1 MPPRENSLGVPGQ
14 AASNAQNLQ
23 NVRQQGANY
32 RGQQIYN
39 DPTTHAGRE
48 AQAAWLKNNPIP
60 QQSIDT
66 VYGGVNYGNKL
77 QKDTEVAVDQ
87 EQIGR
92 GGPGTGNAMI
102 RAGMRDANGY
112 KPGTPGVNSR
122 DTRSEADQY
131 AHHDRVMADIKREGA
146 EARARGE
153 QFQPKGV
160 NTINPSRRVDISGDR
175 RRLELKNGEPKF
187 SRDEGGVN
195 YAGPIKQPAPVAAPT
210 PPPVAQTTPAP
221 TGYQW
226 KSKAAEDLYNK
237 SVDKPNSGYNGNIV
251 MGGGSLGGAAAQRPQ
266 ISSLPGAQQTT
277 AQLQQSGQM
286 APRPAGRYGMTD
298 EQWFNTPEGQKQAQA
313 MKDTHAGLLKDGKI
327 GPSSGTAEMGEFPG
341 YGNVGDND
349 SGLDKNG
356 FDSPELPKPDP
367 RIQAGIAPPMG
378 STQSGGFGA
387 PLKSKEQLATEER
400 AKQEQIK
407 QKTHEMLY
415 GDLEKQIQKH
425 QSDLK
430 NAPGIQR
437 PTPPPSNGIKGSST
451 GKIAPNR
458 PKPSTPVSREIDFQ
472 ERTPNSAEM
481 MEDRR
486 SRAYTGN
493 SGADKIRNNVPE
505 FGESFGAQQVRPK
518 SENEKMPKISKS
530 NPITDTIKA
539 SNNPV
544 PVAQPNP
551 KQKIQPVRNVIK
563 RIRGR

>member
-1 MPPRENSLGVPGQ
+1 
-14 AASNAQNLQ
+14 
-23 NVRQQGANY
+23 
-32 RGQQIYN
+32 
-39 DPTTHAGRE
+39 
-48 AQAAWLKNNPIP
+48 
-60 QQSIDT
+60 
-66 VYGGVNYGNKL
+66 
-77 QKDTEVAVDQ
+77 
-87 EQIGR
+87 
-92 GGPGTGNAMI
+92 
-102 RAGMRDANGY
+102 
-112 KPGTPGVNSR
+112 
-122 DTRSEADQY
+122 
-131 AHHDRVMADIKREGA
+131 MADIKREQATAQANGA
-146 EARARGE
+146 TW
-153 QFQPKGV
+153 QPKGV

-175 RRLELKNGEPKF
+175 RRQELANGGPKKLPAPLAAPTPAP
-187 SRDEGGVN
+187 VVQ
-195 YAGPIKQPAPVAAPT
+195 ATPAPVAQA
-210 PPPVAQTTPAP
+210 TPAP

-226 KSKAAEDLYNK
+226 KSKDAERLYNE
-237 SVDKPNSGYNGNIV
+237 SVDKPNSGYNGNV
-251 MGGGSLGGAAAQRPQ
+251 NMGGGSLGGAAAQRPQ

-341 YGNVGDND
+341 YGNVGDTD

-378 STQSGGFGA
+378 STQSGGFSA

-415 GDLEKQIQKH
+415 GDVENQIQKH
-425 QSDLK
+425 QNDLK

-437 PTPPPSNGIKGSST
+437 PTPPPSSGIKGSTT

-472 ERTPNSAEM
+472 ERTPNAAEM

-493 SGADKIRNNVPE
+493 SGADKIRDNVPQFNE
-505 FGESFGAQQVRPK
+505 GFGAQQVRPK

-539 SNNPV
+539 ANNPV

-563 RIRGR
+563 KIRGR

>member
-1 MPPRENSLGVPGQ
+1 MPPRENGLGVPGQ
-14 AASNAQNLQ
+14 AADLAQHLQ

-60 QQSIDT
+60 QQSTDT
-66 VYGGVNYGNKL
+66 VYGGVNYGSKL
-77 QKDTEVAVDQ
+77 QKDTEIAVDQ
-87 EQIGR
+87 GQIAR
-92 GGPGTGNAMI
+92 GGPGTASAMM
-102 RAGMRDANGY
+102 RAGMLDANGY
-112 KPGTPGVNSR
+112 KPGTSGVNSR

-146 EARARGE
+146 DARARGE

-160 NTINPSRRVDISGDR
+160 NTVNPSRRVDISGDR
-175 RRLELKNGEPKF
+175 RREELKNGEPKF

-195 YAGPIKQPAPVAAPT
+195 YAGPKKQPAPLAAPT
-210 PPPVAQTTPAP
+210 PSPVAKTTPAP
-221 TGYQW
+221 TAQPW
-226 KSKAAEDLYNK
+226 KSKEAEKMYND
-237 SVDKPNSGYNGNIV
+237 SVNKPNSGYNGNIV

-266 ISSLPGAQQTT
+266 ISSLPGGQQTT
-277 AQLQQSGQM
+277 AQLQQSGHM
-286 APRPAGRYGMTD
+286 APRPQGRYGMTD

-313 MKDTHAGLLKDGKI
+313 LQQTHASLLKDGKI

-378 STQSGGFGA
+378 STQSGGFSA

-407 QKTHEMLY
+407 QKTNEMLY

-437 PTPPPSNGIKGSST
+437 PTPPPSSGIKGSST

-472 ERTPNSAEM
+472 ERTPNAAEM
-481 MEDRR
+481 MEGRR

-518 SENEKMPKISKS
+518 SENEKMPKIRKS

>member
-1 MPPRENSLGVPGQ
+1 MPPRENGLGVPGQ
-14 AASNAQNLQ
+14 AASNAQHLQ
-23 NVRQQGANY
+23 NVRQQGAKY

-87 EQIGR
+87 EQIAR

-102 RAGMRDANGY
+102 RAGMLDANGY
-112 KPGTPGVNSR
+112 KPNTPGVNTR
-122 DTRSEADQY
+122 DTRSESAQH
-131 AHHDRVMADIKREGA
+131 AQHNQVMADIKREGA

-160 NTINPSRRVDISGDR
+160 NVINPSNRVDISGER
-175 RRLELKNGEPKF
+175 RKLEIKNGEPKF

-195 YAGPIKQPAPVAAPT
+195 YAGPKKLPAPLAAPTPAPVAQA
-210 PPPVAQTTPAP
+210 TPAP

-226 KSKAAEDLYNK
+226 KSKEAEKLYNDA
-237 SVDKPNSGYNGNIV
+237 VNKPGSGYNGNV
-251 MGGGSLGGAAAQRPQ
+251 NMGGGSLGGAAAQRPQ

-277 AQLQQSGQM
+277 AELQASGQM

-313 MKDTHAGLLKDGKI
+313 MKDTHTELLKDGKI
-327 GPSSGTAEMGEFPG
+327 GPR
-341 YGNVGDND
+341 
-349 SGLDKNG
+349 
-356 FDSPELPKPDP
+356 PDP
-367 RIQAGIAPPMG
+367 SIQAGIAPPMG
-378 STQSGGFGA
+378 STQSGGFG
-387 PLKSKEQLATEER
+387 SGR
-400 AKQEQIK
+400 AKPPPIGGPVGDTSFGGVTVAPTPEEEQEKLNQRAR
-407 QKTHEMLY
+407 EMLAKPRPS
-415 GDLEKQIQKH
+415 DASLEKQAKAH
-425 QSDLK
+425 EASLYAK
-430 NAPGIQR
+430 PKPAPKK
-437 PTPPPSNGIKGSST
+437 P
-451 GKIAPNR
+451 
-458 PKPSTPVSREIDFQ
+458 PSTPISREINFQ

-493 SGADKIRNNVPE
+493 SGADKIRDNVPE

-518 SENEKMPKISKS
+518 SENEKLPTIKKS
-530 NPITDTIKA
+530 SPITDTIKA
-539 SNNPV
+539 SNTPIPEANP
-544 PVAQPNP
+544 PKPIQQPTQQRKP
-551 KQKIQPVRNVIK
+551 LFPRLG
-563 RIRGR
+563 GRLRK